1 MKTHTTTAAR
11 LAITAGVVATAGAM
25 AILCRDAFASGHWSL
40 DHALLP
46 VIVCITILA
55 GHLVGTA
62 GWRQPISA
70 AGFALL
76 FALGTGL
83 TVYTSVGRQ
92 AGIADKSIA
101 DAEAINRE
109 LSDKRAELKASRAR
123 WEHADGQ
130 ATKEMTG
137 KKCLVERCQAWR
149 TRATDIQSRIDVL
162 QAGIARLGGGQV
174 VAPNAER
181 AAEVAA
187 LFGFD
192 KAAAKRAFIIF
203 EPFGYSLFLELAA
216 IVAFGFGF
224 ARLRPKAQRV
234 EITPEPGPV
243 VTADTTNSERRAVV
257 VSFVAAQAARRGQA
271 PTLQAIQAMH
281 LARFGSK
288 LPKSTASRWRIEAAQ
303 QPVKRLRVVG

>member
-1 MKTHTTTAAR
+1 MHTHNTTAAR
-11 LAITAGVVATAGAM
+11 LAIVAGAVATAAAM
-25 AILCRDAFASGHWSL
+25 AILCRDAFTSGHWSL

-55 GHLVGTA
+55 GHLVTTA
-62 GWRQPISA
+62 GWRQPVSA
-70 AGFALL
+70 AGFAVL
-76 FALGTGL
+76 FCLGTAL

-92 AGIADKSIA
+92 AAVADKQIA

-109 LSDKRAELKASRAR
+109 IADKRAELKAAR
-123 WEHADGQ
+123 IRWDHADGQ

-137 KKCLVERCQAWR
+137 QKCLDRCQAWR
-149 TRATDIQSRIDVL
+149 TRAADIQSRMDIL
-162 QAGIARLGGGQV
+162 AAGIARLGGGQV
-174 VAPNAER
+174 VAPTAER
-181 AAEVAA
+181 AAEVLAV
-187 LFGFD
+187 FGYD
-192 KAAAKRAFIIF
+192 KARTKHAFITF

-224 ARLRPKAQRV
+224 ARLRRTTQRV

-243 VTADTTNSERRAVV
+243 VTADTTSPERRAVV
-257 VSFVAAQAARRGQA
+257 VSFVAAQTARKGQPPA
-271 PTLQAIQAMH
+271 LSAIQAMH

-288 LPKSTASRWRIEAAQ
+288 LPKSTASRWRLEATQ

>member
-1 MKTHTTTAAR
+1 MKTHNTTAAR

-25 AILCRDAFASGHWSL
+25 AILCRDAFTTGHWSL

-92 AGIADKSIA
+92 ASIADKSIA

-109 LSDKRAELKASRAR
+109 LSDKRAELKASRTR
-123 WEHADGQ
+123 WEQADGQ

-137 KKCLVERCQAWR
+137 QKCLERCQAWR
-149 TRATDIQSRIDVL
+149 TRAADIQARIDVL

-174 VAPNAER
+174 VAPTAER
-181 AAEVAA
+181 AAEVLAV
-187 LFGFD
+187 FGYD

-203 EPFGYSLFLELAA
+203 EPFGYSLFLEFAA

-224 ARLRPKAQRV
+224 ARLRPRTQRV

-243 VTADTTNSERRAVV
+243 VTADTTSQERRAVV
-257 VSFVAAQAARRGQA
+257 VSFVAAQTARRGQA

-288 LPKSTASRWRIEAAQ
+288 LPKSTASRWRLEGYQ
-303 QPVKRLRVVG
+303 QPVKRFKIVG